1 MIRNKRRL
9 ISLESDIV
17 EDVFNKTGGKYTRNQ
32 INDVL
37 ISSISYVHYL
47 CSIGD
52 ALVVNVPFLGYMVC
66 NLHRM
71 KTRIISIQKIKEKK
85 GYLSDQLQ
93 MELASIESKIDLIE
107 SLKKSGKLKRGDGLI
122 KSIKDGIKYLKR
134 GFGFNGIEDFQ
145 NKQFK

>member
-1 MIRNKRRL
+1 MIQNKRRL

-52 ALVVNVPFLGYMVC
+52 AVVVNVPFLGYMVC
-66 NLHRM
+66 NVQKM
-71 KTRIISIQKIKEKK
+71 KSRISVIQKIKEVFNFLCDKK
-85 GYLSDQLQ
+85 
-93 MELASIESKIDLIE
+93 ILI
-107 SLKKSGKLKRGDGLI
+107 GIGIGLI
-122 KSIKDGIKYLKR
+122 LGTSLMFTYKYSNSMTDAKIEEKARGLGMHTKDECKV
-134 GFGFNGIEDFQ
+134 F
-145 NKQFK
+145 FKGDEKND

>member
-1 MIRNKRRL
+1 MIQNKRRL

-17 EDVFNKTGGKYTRNQ
+17 EDVFNKTGGRYTRNQ

-52 ALVVNVPFLGYMVC
+52 AVVVNVPFLGYMVC
-66 NLHRM
+66 NAQKM
-71 KTRIISIQKIKEKK
+71 KSRISVIQKIKEKK
-85 GYLSDQLQ
+85 GYLSEQLQ
-93 MELASIESKIDLIE
+93 MELASIESKIALIE
-107 SLKKSGKLKRGDGLI
+107 ELKKSGKLKRGDGLI
-122 KSIKDGIKYLKR
+122 KSIKDGVKYLKR

>member
-71 KTRIISIQKIKEKK
+71 KTRIITIQKIKEKK

-93 MELASIESKIDLIE
+93 MELASIEAKIDLIE

-122 KSIKDGIKYLKR
+122 KSIKDGVKYLKR